1 MIMKKSALFLV
12 VLLILSTYVIAEP
25 ADVDSAYLWLLS
37 QSNTDV
43 FTASLTALAVSRA
56 DPSRTESYLE
66 YLRQKKHATEACWPS
81 PNCNVKDTSLAL
93 IVENKL
99 GLGIEGTTAQ
109 NIAVWLVQKQTI
121 SSLSG
126 EWDLQV
132 ITSDTGTCGL
142 TYQKPGQAKSQE
154 FTINVDAGKISYGS
168 CQDEY
173 FFNLNSCLGSNILDK
188 PSTIVEVSCQLLG
201 SSQIS
206 VIYRESNT
214 IYLISEPISTRGIFT
229 I

>member
-12 VLLILSTYVIAEP
+12 VLLLLSTYVIAEP
-25 ADVDSAYLWLLS
+25 ADVDSAYSWLLS
-37 QSNTDV
+37 QPNTDV
-43 FTASLTALAVSRA
+43 FTVSLTALAVSRA

-66 YLRQKKHATEACWPS
+66 YL
-81 PNCNVKDTSLAL
+81 
-93 IVENKL
+93 
-99 GLGIEGTTAQ
+99 
-109 NIAVWLVQKQTI
+109 
-121 SSLSG
+121 
-126 EWDLQV
+126 
-132 ITSDTGTCGL
+132 
-142 TYQKPGQAKSQE
+142 KPGQAKSQE

-173 FFNLNSCLGSNILDK
+173 FFNLNSCLGSSILDK